1 MKLVVMHDLGSGADG
16 SAWHAALAATGF
28 DEVVAP
34 DLPGHGDT
42 PPPLGGNYTKVE
54 GARAVA
60 AEVAAGLD
68 LADAVIV
75 GVGAS
80 GWSATVLALA
90 WQGTHLVLVDGLGTP
105 WLPAEERNER
115 RRATLRALAADESA
129 HADAV
134 AAVDPRLRHEGLG
147 HGDEQLV
154 RDAAARITM
163 PTLLI
168 GAEVA
173 RARAVA
179 GAFSTPATVIE
190 SDPSPAAVAPLLGEW
205 LAGR

>member
-1 MKLVVMHDLGSGADG
+1 MKLVVMHELGSSADG
-16 SAWHAALAATGF
+16 AAWHAALTAAGF
-28 DEVVAP
+28 DDIVAP

-42 PPPLGGNYTKVE
+42 PPPLGGNYTKIE

-68 LADAVIV
+68 LRNAAVIGV
-75 GVGAS
+75 GVS
-80 GWSATVLALA
+80 GWSAMVLALA
-90 WQGTHLVLVDGLGTP
+90 GQGTHLVLVDGLGTP
-105 WLPAEERNER
+105 WLSAEERNER
-115 RRATLRALAADESA
+115 RRETLRALAADESA
-129 HADAV
+129 HADSEST
-134 AAVDPRLRHEGLG
+134 VDPRLHHEGLG

-154 RDAAARITM
+154 RNAAARIAV

-173 RARAVA
+173 QARAVA

-190 SDPSPAAVAPLLGEW
+190 SDPRPAAVAPLLGEW
-205 LAGR
+205 LAER